1 MPEETPLPYDLRESL
16 IDIREASRLANV
28 TEAVIRNWIS
38 RGYRARDGRWT
49 RLPAERQDRKR
60 YVRPID
66 VLQAE
71 AATRGRARRRL
82 RSGRDAL

>member
-1 MPEETPLPYDLRESL
+1 MRPPLPYDLRESL
-16 IDIREASRLANV
+16 IDVREAARLANV
-28 TEAVIRNWIS
+28 TQAVVRNWIS

-49 RLPAERQDRKR
+49 HLVSERQDRKR

-66 VLQAE
+66 VLHAE
-71 AATRGRARRRL
+71 AATRRLARRRL